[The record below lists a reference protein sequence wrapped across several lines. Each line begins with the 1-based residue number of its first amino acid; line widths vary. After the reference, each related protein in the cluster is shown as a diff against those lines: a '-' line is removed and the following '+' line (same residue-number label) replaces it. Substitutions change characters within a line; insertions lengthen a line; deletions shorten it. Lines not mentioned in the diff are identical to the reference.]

1 VTTQQGTPAGQAG
14 ARAPRRAWVGVLLAA
29 VWIILLAIPLREAA
43 GAATAP
49 MRVVGAAGVAGL
61 AALFTWSFVRHWAG
75 RPTARR
81 TPAVLVAAELA
92 CVALITLAAGQA
104 GLVGLVLVC
113 ATVMMFASTR
123 SGVVV
128 VGALV
133 LALLA
138 LPRVI
143 PGWQPEDR
151 LVLTAL
157 LASLAIFSFR
167 RATERNRTLH
177 RTQQEVAVLAAA
189 QERDR
194 ISRDMHDILG
204 HSLTVVSVKA
214 ELATRL
220 LHADTE
226 RADTERA
233 DTERS
238 DTERAAAPAPTTA
251 TTRARDEVAEIQ
263 ALVRSTL
270 ADMRGMVSAERQVT
284 LAGELAAARSAFD
297 AAGIE
302 ADLPG
307 AVDDVPENHREV
319 FAWALREGTTN
330 VLRHAAAR
338 HAAVTLAPGTLLIDD
353 DGRGPGTEGPATSAG
368 GNGLTGLTE
377 RARSAGLVV
386 ETGPSP
392 MGGLRLAVRV
402 PGGGRSDDTDDG
414 EDAT

>member
-1 VTTQQGTPAGQAG
+1 MTTQQEPPAGQAG
-14 ARAPRRAWVGVLLAA
+14 ARPPRRVWIGALLAM
-29 VWIILLAIPLREAA
+29 VWIVFLAIPLREAA

-61 AALFTWSFVRHWAG
+61 AALFAWSFVRHWAG
-75 RPTARR
+75 RSPARR
-81 TPAVLVAAELA
+81 TPAVLVAAELV

-128 VGALV
+128 VGAVV

-138 LPRVI
+138 LPRVV
-143 PGWQPEDR
+143 PGWQPEDG

-220 LHADTE
+220 L

-233 DTERS
+233 G
-238 DTERAAAPAPTTA
+238 
-251 TTRARDEVAEIQ
+251 DEVAEIQ

-307 AVDDVPENHREV
+307 AVDEVAEDHREV

-338 HAAVTLAPGTLLIDD
+338 RVTVTLAPGTLLVDD
-353 DGRGPGTEGPATSAG
+353 DGRGPGREGQTTG
-368 GNGLTGLTE
+368 GNGLAGLTE
-377 RARSAGLVV
+377 RARSVGMVV
-386 ETGPSP
+386 RTGPSP
-392 MGGLRLAVRV
+392 LGGLRLAVRV
-402 PGGGRSDDTDDG
+402 PDSDRSDDIDDR
-414 EDAT
+414 DAT